1 MIVDASKVLTEGVV
15 LVIAVASEV
24 VGISKWRT
32 ISFAACLCSK
42 RLKKKNSRIFKKYH
56 RLTERVS
63 VEENCV
69 HM

>member
-42 RLKKKNSRIFKKYH
+42 RLKKKIVGSSKNI
-56 RLTERVS
+56 TG
-63 VEENCV
+63 
-69 HM
+69 